1 MSKYG
6 KELQDMGADAF
17 RGIAVRGVRGSEAT
31 HKNLKQM
38 HETEIS
44 YENKKALGNEIT
56 SKFKEYVNEI
66 FEEVK
71 PLIGKSYYKISKDDM
86 DEFVKTTIEVLY
98 AAAKENITI
107 LQAHELKEQIDEL
120 EKQLASKSE
129 VFAQNKEL
137 ETNNEL
143 LLKENSELKE
153 LNAKFSDEE
162 IVISQQNEIKELKET
177 IKQKDVVVK
186 ELENKISSDKKILE
200 QAQANEAEMK
210 RLKYIEGQKINIEI
224 QNKYIEEEKAKLE
237 TQINIYKKQ
246 ANKAEILN
254 KKREK
259 TLYKLK
265 NATKINRT
273 IQKEKQKLEEENERP
288 KEENALLKAFKDK
301 VVNFFK
307 SVANKILA
315 IKEFIYDNAPEIKGE
330 VFERRDMGIEID

>member
-38 HETEIS
+38 HKTEIS
-44 YENKKALGNEIT
+44 YENEKALENEIN
-56 SKFKEYVNEI
+56 SNFKGYVNEI

-86 DEFVKTTIEVLY
+86 DEFVKTTSEVIY
-98 AAAKENITI
+98 AAAEENITI
-107 LQAHELKEQIDEL
+107 LQAPELNEQIDEL

-153 LNAKFSDEE
+153 LNTKFSDKE
-162 IVISQQNEIKELKET
+162 IVISQQNEIKELKEA
-177 IKQKDVVVK
+177 IKQKDIVVK
-186 ELENKISSDKKILE
+186 ELENKISSDEKILK
-200 QAQANEAEMK
+200 QAQTNETEIK

-224 QNKYIEEEKAKLE
+224 QN
-237 TQINIYKKQ
+237 
-246 ANKAEILN
+246 
-254 KKREK
+254 
-259 TLYKLK
+259 
-265 NATKINRT
+265 
-273 IQKEKQKLEEENERP
+273 
-288 KEENALLKAFKDK
+288 
-301 VVNFFK
+301 
-307 SVANKILA
+307 
-315 IKEFIYDNAPEIKGE
+315 
-330 VFERRDMGIEID
+330 